1 MLASKQ
7 YGYSLLEVLLA
18 LALATTSLLAV
29 QHLWQGYWQRTQ
41 WWQLVTQVSAREAE
55 VVDSL
60 QQLHGKG
67 CVAGLL
73 HGAKQQWRLQLDLGK
88 GCQAYDLRFNGTN
101 GQLQRRRSGGRYT
114 GFVSDVRQLQVRYG
128 LAASDNC
135 APQMWLEEV
144 SSTQAGRVVLM
155 QISMQL
161 AIKEV
166 GQLLVLPD
174 TWQLEQVQSKQV
186 VWVPVTTLVSLGCGG
201 EQS

>member
-29 QHLWQGYWQRTQ
+29 QHLWQGYWQRAQ
-41 WWQLVTQVSAREAE
+41 WWQLVAQVSARETE

-60 QQLHGKG
+60 QQLHGQR
-67 CVAGLL
+67 CLAGLS

-88 GCQAYDLRFNGTN
+88 GCQVYDLRFNGGN

-128 LAASDNC
+128 LAAGDSC
-135 APQMWLEEV
+135 APQVWLEEV
-144 SSTQAGRVVLM
+144 PSSQAGRVVLM
-155 QISMQL
+155 QVSMQL
-161 AIKEV
+161 AIKGV
-166 GQLLVLPD
+166 GQLLVIPEA
-174 TWQLEQVQSKQV
+174 WQLEQVQSKQV
-186 VWVPVTTLVSLGCGG
+186 VWVPVTTLMSLGCGD
-201 EQS
+201 E

>member
-1 MLASKQ
+1 MMAAKQ

-41 WWQLVTQVSAREAE
+41 WWQLVAQVSARETE

-60 QQLHGKG
+60 HQLHGQR
-67 CVAGLL
+67 CLAGLL
-73 HGAKQQWRLQLDLGK
+73 HAAKQQWRMQLDLGK
-88 GCQAYDLRFNGTN
+88 GCQDYDLRFNEAN

-128 LAASDNC
+128 LAVSDSC
-135 APQMWLEEV
+135 APHVWLEEV

-155 QISMQL
+155 QVSMQL
-161 AIKEV
+161 AIKGV
-166 GQLLVLPD
+166 GQLLVLPEV
-174 TWQLEQVQSKQV
+174 WQLEQVQSTQV
-186 VWVPVTTLVSLGCGG
+186 VWVPVTTLVSLGC
-201 EQS
+201 SDDRS